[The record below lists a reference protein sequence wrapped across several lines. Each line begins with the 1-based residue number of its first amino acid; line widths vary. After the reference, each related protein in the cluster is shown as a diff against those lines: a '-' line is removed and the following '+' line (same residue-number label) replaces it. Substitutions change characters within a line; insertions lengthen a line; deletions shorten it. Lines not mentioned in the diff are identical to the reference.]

1 LQAERSPYNVFHGSW
16 ELHFTLPLQFPCDFT
31 LEIIAENSMF
41 VR

>member
-1 LQAERSPYNVFHGSW
+1 VAVENCTTR
-16 ELHFTLPLQFPCDFT
+16 LPLQLACDFT